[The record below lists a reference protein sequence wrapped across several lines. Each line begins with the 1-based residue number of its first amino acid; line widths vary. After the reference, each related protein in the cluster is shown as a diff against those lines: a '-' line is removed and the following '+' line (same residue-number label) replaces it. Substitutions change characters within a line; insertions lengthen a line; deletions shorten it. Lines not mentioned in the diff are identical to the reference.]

1 MKCRSCK
8 TLQGQNVTIVK
19 ITADESLGGG
29 TMRVKM
35 SRGHF
40 VGGRFIKAPKKVEH
54 LGNLQVI
61 FKVALD
67 YEKVD

>member
-1 MKCRSCK
+1 
-8 TLQGQNVTIVK
+8 
-19 ITADESLGGG
+19 LGGG
-29 TMRVKM
+29 TVRVKM

-54 LGNLQVI
+54 LGNLQVT